1 MIIRKFKKKDLEA
14 ILQMTKEAWD
24 KSSLDQAVEGK
35 FGKREKNWWECKSQS
50 VKEFIDKHPNWLLVA
65 EENCKIVGYASY
77 SLDNERKVG
86 NVLNNAVHPYWRGRG
101 IGKTLHHKVLEELK
115 KEGMEIALL
124 VTSQDNVPARRMYES
139 AGFEQ
144 LWCSLHYG
152 KKLKRQKS

>member
-1 MIIRKFKKKDLEA
+1 MIIRKFKKEDMKV

-24 KSSLDQAVEGK
+24 NSSFDQVVEKK
-35 FGKREKNWWECKSQS
+35 FGKRGKNWWECKSRS
-50 VKEFIDKHPNWLLVA
+50 VKEFIDKHPDWVLVA
-65 EENCKIVGYASY
+65 EENSKIVGYASY

-86 NVLNNAVHPYWRGRG
+86 DVLNNAVHPNWRGRG
-101 IGKTLHHKVLEELK
+101 IGKTLHYKVLEELE

-124 VTSQDNVPARRMYES
+124 VTSQDNVPARRMYEA

-152 KKLKRQKS
+152 KKLKCRKS